1 LSCANSSHARGH
13 WLDCEGHWCH
23 GCYQLKE
30 EGIFPIRRPTDEA
43 GYVLTLEK
51 DATRF
56 MFGREGD
63 NLMTIFQCDTCHFR
77 NIKKRSP
84 NEDGSDDMVLTFI
97 RRANLDALWSR
108 ETSTVR
114 NNAREINKLRVKA
127 SIFDFPV
134 DDMLPAL
141 GPFPVSDIQGMRIA
155 VCVLLRTLDAGKTEP
170 TIQYS
175 TSQRL
180 KTAFANMWKV
190 SPQGLPGAVIA
201 RDTVKLFH
209 TSCPT
214 HGDWFEKFTKG
225 LHERMGDKVRQD
237 LAISIDQMHELM
249 DNYNVRWMNAGN
261 DRAVQRSVLFP
272 ALFCIV
278 AFCCGLRGEEV
289 PLMSLTGSIR
299 HWEEAANHHTPHTV
313 VALLGKFKT
322 LNSVKYHIMPLVQVT
337 ATGLQPGLWMQRM
350 ITWYREGG
358 VVDGWVFRDV
368 KNGAAKASEY
378 EWDILCELE
387 RIQRDKPEVI
397 SKNVNVMEEFG
408 VSRSFRRGS
417 DTHAINQGLSTLVI
431 ECNNRWRSL
440 EMAHGKAPSLR
451 MIHHY
456 SDIQQL
462 LPTLL
467 EYSKA
472 L

>member
-1 LSCANSSHARGH
+1 L
-13 WLDCEGHWCH
+13 
-23 GCYQLKE
+23 
-30 EGIFPIRRPTDEA
+30 FPIRRPTDEA

-51 DATRF
+51 DITRF

-63 NLMTIFQCDTCHFR
+63 HLMTQFQCDLCHFR

-84 NEDGSDDMVLTFI
+84 TNDETDVLLLKFI

-114 NNAREINKLRVKA
+114 NNAREIEKLRTKA
-127 SIFDFPV
+127 MTLNLPV
-134 DDMLPAL
+134 NDMLPKL
-141 GPFPVSDIQGMRIA
+141 GPFPVDDTQGMGLA
-155 VCVLLRTLDAGKTEP
+155 VCILLRTLDEGKNET
-170 TIQYS
+170 TVQFS
-175 TSQRL
+175 TAQRM
-180 KTAFANMWKV
+180 KTAYANMWRV
-190 SPQGLPGAVIA
+190 SLEGSGGAVIS
-201 RDTVKLFH
+201 RDTVKMFH
-209 TSCPT
+209 TTCPT
-214 HGDWFEKFTKG
+214 HGEWFEKFTKG
-225 LHERMGDKVRQD
+225 MHERMGDKVRQD
-237 LAISIDQMHELM
+237 LAISIEQMHELM
-249 DNYNVRWMNAGN
+249 KRYEERWEAAGDNRMI
-261 DRAVQRSVLFP
+261 QRSVLFP

-278 AFCCGLRGEEV
+278 AFCCALRGEEV
-289 PLMSLTGSIR
+289 PLMSLTGTVM
-299 HWEEAANHHTPHTV
+299 HWEEALAHKTPHVV

-322 LNSVKYHIMPLVQVT
+322 LNSVKYHIMPLVLKT
-337 ATGLQPGLWMQRM
+337 ATGLKPGEWMKRM
-350 ITWYREGG
+350 VCWYKNGGITT
-358 VVDGWVFRDV
+358 GWVFRDA
-368 KNGAAKASEY
+368 KNGAARASEY

-387 RIQRDKPEVI
+387 RIQQEKPDI
-397 SKNVNVMEEFG
+397 IGRHVNVMEEYG

-417 DTHAINQGLSTLVI
+417 DTHAINQGLSVLTI

-440 EMAHGKAPSLR
+440 EMAQGKAPSLR